1 MIEPMNDE
9 KAAYEAMKNAK
20 EKFGTFH
27 KTCFHIH
34 TPESYDYKLLGNW
47 SSKDYQSASDREIF
61 DICIKRKVI
70 PNIITFDS
78 FTLDNQYECYKD
90 KKELFTFLLLADSII
105 SNDIAIVL
113 IADHHTIGGVSKLK
127 AAIKV
132 LCTNKKPKIYP
143 EVLLGVEISCAD
155 KNHVVGIFEDNQS
168 NADKINEWLNN
179 NLLNIEEGSFVT
191 SFEVLNYIK
200 SVNGIGYIA
209 HLDTSDIFKDKYL
222 SGAYKKKL
230 FSDDILQMVGLSDY
244 NKLEYIKNNIMKYRS
259 SDIKFVVDND
269 AHDID
274 SISNN
279 LFWIKGS
286 KRNYSMIKEAFSDYD
301 ISINFEKEQN
311 AKQFI
316 KGIYIENRDTG
327 FLCSKDKSALC
338 LSFSNALN
346 CLIGGRG
353 TGKSTVLE
361 LLEYILSQRCEGDKE
376 LNFICSH
383 GNTWILYIYNG
394 DEYLIE
400 MRMPVKPRPDD
411 NILRCFGQ
419 NLSDRYNYRYYF
431 NKNDVRDYAFKRFMK
446 ISKVVSKNDEW
457 YLETVSNKRGMLKN
471 FFDVRY
477 SVNDLVNTASGKKIN
492 DFIYE
497 TLFSNKI
504 LSKPEDAIR
513 FKKKSGLIKVL
524 DNVQG
529 LLLKRKEEVNSI
541 TQPFN
546 NSQTN
551 ILRIIYLQNGI
562 YFEPELDSW
571 LFRESYSKSKWYKK
585 YNITQ
590 ENIIGYLLVLY
601 DKLGVFNFLKLIVN
615 EDVSTAATIANLL
628 EFCTDMNP
636 NMVEQGINTLDAT
649 KVNHIVKEIFSQ
661 LITDKNISLVI
672 DYLKKYVTNIETF
685 SLEFNI
691 NNKEGGSNS
700 PIYKPVGSLSLGQ
713 KVVAMLSFVLGYS
726 EYSKDYRPLI
736 IDQPEDNLDNQYI
749 YKNLVKQL
757 RAIKEK
763 RQIIIATHNAT
774 IVTNAKADQ
783 VCVMLSDNKHGWIE
797 TTGYPGE
804 KRIKKHIINYL
815 EGGENSFLHKVS
827 VYEDALE
834 IRIQK

>member
-1 MIEPMNDE
+1 M
-9 KAAYEAMKNAK
+9 
-20 EKFGTFH
+20 
-27 KTCFHIH
+27 
-34 TPESYDYKLLGNW
+34 
-47 SSKDYQSASDREIF
+47 
-61 DICIKRKVI
+61 
-70 PNIITFDS
+70 
-78 FTLDNQYECYKD
+78 
-90 KKELFTFLLLADSII
+90 
-105 SNDIAIVL
+105 
-113 IADHHTIGGVSKLK
+113 
-127 AAIKV
+127 
-132 LCTNKKPKIYP
+132 
-143 EVLLGVEISCAD
+143 
-155 KNHVVGIFEDNQS
+155 
-168 NADKINEWLNN
+168 
-179 NLLNIEEGSFVT
+179 
-191 SFEVLNYIK
+191 
-200 SVNGIGYIA
+200 
-209 HLDTSDIFKDKYL
+209 
-222 SGAYKKKL
+222 

-316 KGIYIENRDTG
+316 KGIYIENRDAG
-327 FLCSKDKSALC
+327 FLCGKDKSALC

-353 TGKSTVLE
+353 TGKSTVLV

-383 GNTWILYIYNG
+383 GNTWILYSYNG

-400 MRMPVKPRPDD
+400 MRMPVKPRLDD

-419 NLSDRYNYRYYF
+419 NLSDKYNYRYYF
-431 NKNDVRDYAFKRFMK
+431 SKKDVRDYAFKHFFK
-446 ISKVVSKNDEW
+446 ISKIVSKNDEW
-457 YLETVSNKRGMLKN
+457 YLERVSSKRDMLKN

-541 TQPFN
+541 IQPFN
-546 NSQTN
+546 DSQTN

-585 YNITQ
+585 HNITQ
-590 ENIIGYLLVLY
+590 ENIIGYLLALY

-783 VCVMLSDNKHGWIE
+783 VCVMLSDNEHGWIE